1 MGLFFAQSQAFS
13 ADTKAPETELLA
25 EENQTVI
32 EGKIES
38 QNDAKFNVFP
48 DQNAKQML
56 SDSSML
62 FHIPGLTLTERGGPL
77 GSSELRYRG
86 LSNSRLRIDLDGL
99 NLNNPVNGFS
109 DANAMFLFAASR
121 MQTNAQSLSISLPT
135 FREPYAKGLFGI
147 GSQSSIK
154 AGASVGAPIDD
165 YSSMFAAMQISSTD
179 GKFAYSLPH
188 LDKKD
193 PNNHYYRQ
201 NNDQHRLQAL
211 LKYQRDSPTGS
222 GHALL
227 AFNTHE
233 GGIAGFQSS
242 PSPDLRSRSVYSGL
256 SAGISKKLDNAEFY
270 TSASN
275 SLFNYQST
283 DIPKND
289 EQFMSTTHELTLGLR
304 PIKWFKAMDFD
315 LAQKIIIERA
325 YEIDQTRVGGGLEMK
340 RASHLSGRMKPTIFS
355 NFSMIGYQTY
365 GLVFKKDLGVSIEP
379 NDRTSLTL
387 RFARSQR
394 LPTFMELHA
403 NNRFFAGNPDL
414 EKESVWDLELGT
426 NYQISQKARVH
437 VSGFL
442 GHLSNVIVYVPL
454 LASKQRPIN
463 VDAAKRYG
471 LDMNFAYEPLN
482 WLLFETNNSLLF
494 TRVKATNAPLPQAPP
509 FLGFSKLR
517 FGTEDFIN
525 LSLLSR
531 YRGPTSANMNGTLK
545 TKAYALIDT
554 ILSARVYKK
563 VTTSFSV
570 SNIFNIKTA
579 RDIYEMPLP
588 GTIFFGQVEL
598 ENM

>member
-1 MGLFFAQSQAFS
+1 
-13 ADTKAPETELLA
+13 
-25 EENQTVI
+25 
-32 EGKIES
+32 
-38 QNDAKFNVFP
+38 
-48 DQNAKQML
+48 
-56 SDSSML
+56 
-62 FHIPGLTLTERGGPL
+62 
-77 GSSELRYRG
+77 
-86 LSNSRLRIDLDGL
+86 
-99 NLNNPVNGFS
+99 
-109 DANAMFLFAASR
+109 
-121 MQTNAQSLSISLPT
+121 
-135 FREPYAKGLFGI
+135 
-147 GSQSSIK
+147 
-154 AGASVGAPIDD
+154 
-165 YSSMFAAMQISSTD
+165 
-179 GKFAYSLPH
+179 
-188 LDKKD
+188 
-193 PNNHYYRQ
+193 
-201 NNDQHRLQAL
+201 
-211 LKYQRDSPTGS
+211 
-222 GHALL
+222 
-227 AFNTHE
+227 
-233 GGIAGFQSS
+233 
-242 PSPDLRSRSVYSGL
+242 
-256 SAGISKKLDNAEFY
+256 
-270 TSASN
+270 
-275 SLFNYQST
+275 
-283 DIPKND
+283 
-289 EQFMSTTHELTLGLR
+289 
-304 PIKWFKAMDFD
+304 MDFD